1 MLYINRNLCYY
12 RLYNL
17 LSINKGIIMNIDL
30 NPTNDNQLLVEV
42 KKIYGVDRVYP
53 ACSKSLALS
62 KLIGK
67 KTFSKQEVN
76 IIREELGYILKHKT
90 YEV

>member
-17 LSINKGIIMNIDL
+17 LNINKGNIMNIDL

>member
-1 MLYINRNLCYY
+1 M
-12 RLYNL
+12 
-17 LSINKGIIMNIDL
+17 IMNI
-30 NPTNDNQLLVEV
+30 NQELTVEI
-42 KKIYGVDRVYP
+42 KKVYGVDRIYP

-67 KTFSKQEVN
+67 KTFSRQEVN
-76 IIREELGYILKHKT
+76 LIKDDLGYTFKHKT

>member
-1 MLYINRNLCYY
+1 
-12 RLYNL
+12 
-17 LSINKGIIMNIDL
+17 MNIDL

-53 ACSKSLALS
+53 ACNKSLALS

>member
-1 MLYINRNLCYY
+1 
-12 RLYNL
+12 
-17 LSINKGIIMNIDL
+17 MNIDL

-67 KTFSKQEVN
+67 KTFSQLEVN
-76 IIREELGYILKHKT
+76 IIKEDLGYILKHKN

>member
-1 MLYINRNLCYY
+1 MTLLLKYATINYIIYLGV
-12 RLYNL
+12 
-17 LSINKGIIMNIDL
+17 KKNIDL
-30 NPTNDNQLLVEV
+30 NTTTNNELLVEV

-53 ACSKSLALS
+53 ACSRSLALS

-67 KTFSKQEVN
+67 KTFSNQEIN
-76 IIREELGYILKHKT
+76 IIKDDLGYTFKHKT

>member
-1 MLYINRNLCYY
+1 
-12 RLYNL
+12 
-17 LSINKGIIMNIDL
+17 MNIDL

>member
-1 MLYINRNLCYY
+1 
-12 RLYNL
+12 
-17 LSINKGIIMNIDL
+17 MNI
-30 NPTNDNQLLVEV
+30 NQELTVEI
-42 KKIYGVDRVYP
+42 KKVYGVDRIYP

-67 KTFSKQEVN
+67 KTFSRQEVN
-76 IIREELGYILKHKT
+76 LIKDDLGYTFKHKT

>member
-1 MLYINRNLCYY
+1 
-12 RLYNL
+12 
-17 LSINKGIIMNIDL
+17 MNI
-30 NPTNDNQLLVEV
+30 NQELTVEI
-42 KKIYGVDRVYP
+42 KKVYGVNRIYP

-67 KTFSKQEVN
+67 KTFSRQEVN
-76 IIREELGYILKHKT
+76 LIKDDLGYTFKHKT

>member
-1 MLYINRNLCYY
+1 MSHEKHRFLQNKTEPFSNQNGNLHQTIQS
-12 RLYNL
+12 L
-17 LSINKGIIMNIDL
+17 K
-30 NPTNDNQLLVEV
+30 NDNQLLVEV

-53 ACSKSLALS
+53 ACSKSIALS

>member
-1 MLYINRNLCYY
+1 
-12 RLYNL
+12 
-17 LSINKGIIMNIDL
+17 MNIDL
-30 NPTNDNQLLVEV
+30 NPFNNNELLVEV
-42 KKIYGVDRVYP
+42 KKVYGVDRVYP
-53 ACSKSLALS
+53 ACRSLALS

>member
-1 MLYINRNLCYY
+1 
-12 RLYNL
+12 
-17 LSINKGIIMNIDL
+17 MNIDL

-76 IIREELGYILKHKT
+76 IISEELGYILKHKT

>member
-1 MLYINRNLCYY
+1 
-12 RLYNL
+12 
-17 LSINKGIIMNIDL
+17 MNIDL

-67 KTFSKQEVN
+67 KTFSNLEIN
-76 IIREELGYILKHKT
+76 IIKDVVGYTFKHKT

>member
-1 MLYINRNLCYY
+1 GLYIYINLCYY

-17 LSINKGIIMNIDL
+17 LNINKGNIMNIDL